1 MKMTLQD
8 SKQALTQ
15 LRQLWP
21 KIKDALD
28 GGIPLVLEIKR
39 ESKTRQQEKLYHQ
52 HIGKVATQARHLNCV
67 YNEEDWKRILV
78 DAYLRESNQ
87 ESGKLIPNLDG
98 TGVIQLGF
106 QTRKFSKEKASE
118 FVSWLEAWCANNG
131 VDIDG

>member
-1 MKMTLQD
+1 MKIAFQD

-52 HIGKVATQARHLNCV
+52 YIGKASKQARHLGCT

-87 ESGKLIPNLDG
+87 EPFKLIPNLDG

-118 FVSWLEAWCANNG
+118 FLSWLEAWCANNG

>member
-1 MKMTLQD
+1 MKIALQD

-39 ESKTRQQEKLYHQ
+39 ESKTRQQEKLYHTY
-52 HIGKVATQARHLNCV
+52 IGKVSKQARHLGCT

-78 DAYLRESNQ
+78 DAYLRDTNQ
-87 ESGKLIPNLDG
+87 STGQLIPNIDG
-98 TGVIQLGF
+98 TGVIQLGL
-106 QTRKFSKEKASE
+106 QTRDFKKDQASE

-131 VDIDG
+131 VDVDG